1 MKFILIATAMN
12 LQLVYPSQ
20 EVCNTALEQIKEQDP
35 KAICIPAPEQSVD
48 RANQM
53 FESFIQ
59 MIKKLEETNQK
70 NLTNKD

>member
-1 MKFILIATAMN
+1 MKFLLIATALN
-12 LQLVYPSQ
+12 LQLVYPSE
-20 EVCNTALEQIKEQDP
+20 EVCNMALDELKEQDP